1 MSPYAQN
8 TLTFTSPRTQQKG
21 WRRTDSAGSFRRN
34 QNSVSFM
41 GSTKLG
47 PVAHTVLVVVML
59 AILGLIY
66 LTQVTKTSVY
76 GYEIN
81 NLQTKRDSLLSQKQ
95 DLEVQNARLEALAHA
110 QDSNV
115 AKAMTSPASVDYAQN

>member
-1 MSPYAQN
+1 MSQYAATN
-8 TLTFTSPRTQQKG
+8 TLMFASTRQERM
-21 WRRTDSAGSFRRN
+21 WRRN
-34 QNSVSFM
+34 QNTVKFS
-41 GSTKLG
+41 GKAKLG

-76 GYEIN
+76 GYQIN
-81 NLQTKRDSLLSQKQ
+81 DLSTKRDNLMSQKQ
-95 DLEVQNARLEALAHA
+95 DLQVENARLEALAHV

-115 AKAMTSPASVDYAQN
+115 AKVMTNPVSTDYAQN